1 MLSVY
6 LNALLTQAR
15 DALLHGDQ
23 AARNAAAK
31 QINEAL
37 AAHSQAILNNKRYGK
52 PGRAPSTTYKVAAT
66 GQGAVTVLGARA
78 AHAQLQRAL
87 AALGVPRRAPSL
99 ASLQV
104 ALSRA
109 GQWAATVDTDN
120 GTVEVSVTK
129 C

>member
-1 MLSVY
+1 MLSVH
-6 LNALLTQAR
+6 LNAILIQAR

-31 QINEAL
+31 QIDEAL
-37 AAHSQAILNNKRYGK
+37 AAHAQAILTT
-52 PGRAPSTTYKVAAT
+52 GRGGARGRNASTTYKVAAT

-78 AHAQLQRAL
+78 AHAQLQRVL
-87 AALGVPRRAPSL
+87 AALGAPRRAPSL

-104 ALSRA
+104 TLSRA
-109 GQWAATVDTDN
+109 GQWTATVDTDN
-120 GTVEVSVTK
+120 GAVEIAVTK